1 MGYEFWAGDNIV
13 YTKNDNLVSIWTQIL
28 QKKPQHMDMRCLCLR
43 KDIAIVVKCMVV
55 LIGGKLQVFPA
66 AS

>member
-28 QKKPQHMDMRCLCLR
+28 KKKPQHVDMRCLRL
-43 KDIAIVVKCMVV
+43 
-55 LIGGKLQVFPA
+55 LIKQEVYCY
-66 AS
+66 SC